1 LASKKAPVLVV
12 GLGRFGYSMAK
23 ELNSLGTPILC
34 IDNDQQLVQKCSNEF
49 DRIVVADT
57 TDIDALRELGIEEF
71 EFAVVAIGGDQE
83 ASILTTSILSDLGV
97 PKIWAKA
104 LSRQHARIL
113 KRVGAHHV
121 IQPERETGIRVAHMV
136 AGNLR
141 EYLEVAEDWVLVRTT
156 PPLEFVGTPLG
167 QTRLRAKTGVTIVS
181 VKSSASNTYDHA
193 DSQTVL
199 AAQDEILI
207 VGKPKAVEEFI
218 ALPMP

>member
-1 LASKKAPVLVV
+1 
-12 GLGRFGYSMAK
+12 
-23 ELNSLGTPILC
+23 
-34 IDNDQQLVQKCSNEF
+34 
-49 DRIVVADT
+49 VVADT

-181 VKSSASNTYDHA
+181 VKSSASNAYDHA

-199 AAQDEILI
+199 TAQDEILI